1 MNRIL
6 ASFPSANAEA
16 RRAKIDIYGSV
27 LTAHPDSRKG
37 RPATNRGLAAHRK
50 RSGLPNLESQEAP
63 DPGPRARRY
72 DPGRT
77 KLPRRLHTHI
87 FMSLQRGKTPRSTRR
102 LAARRVRGI
111 E

>member
-87 FMSLQRGKTPRSTRR
+87 FMSLQPAQTPLDPR
-102 LAARRVRGI
+102 LPVAGRLRKK
-111 E
+111 

>member
-77 KLPRRLHTHI
+77 KPPRRPHTPI
-87 FMSLQRGKTPRSTRR
+87 FTPPQPAPTPLGPR
-102 LAARRVRGI
+102 LPAPGRLRKK
-111 E
+111 